1 MWTVVWAVHCS
12 FSIGYSSCL
21 SFPFVSSANHS
32 FKSDLSDQW
41 RDHTLVTFES
51 WCNWGVKVWFNNN
64 LELPQSLKI
73 PQSQKSYFPP
83 YGLQSL
89 TPILPSSYVST
100 HVFPPSATLA
110 RYSSISPSQ
119 CAWSWLAEWRATCQS
134 LRSTKL
140 RKETS
145 SRPPLLPPPPPTNNQ
160 MHLARFLPR
169 TPPHHHHLHSSFILP
184 YVHIADL

>member
-1 MWTVVWAVHCS
+1 MVVLALDIQAVCH
-12 FSIGYSSCL
+12 FLLFLLQIILLKVTCL
-21 SFPFVSSANHS
+21 INGEITHWSLLKVDVIEES
-32 FKSDLSDQW
+32 KSDSTTIWNCPRALRLQA
-41 RDHTLVTFES
+41 TL
-51 WCNWGVKVWFNNN
+51 
-64 LELPQSLKI
+64 I
-73 PQSQKSYFPP
+73 PQSKTSYFPP
-83 YGLQSL
+83 YELQSL
-89 TPILPSSYVST
+89 TPILPSSYVSL

-145 SRPPLLPPPPPTNNQ
+145 SPPPLLPPPPPTNNQ